1 MDKII
6 AALTTLLEQWIDRV
20 RGAATEHTLAGPI
33 SVEDL
38 WIVALYLGFALL
50 LNAAVAL
57 ILRRRRKAA
66 VALAKPNWHRRA
78 YLALGKP
85 LYFAVGLRR
94 ISSRHSD
101 TAEADPG
108 PFAAR
113 FARNFSTTYRRRS
126 PTDSGCASVDV
137 YAISV
142 EINI

>member
-38 WIVALYLGFALL
+38 CIVALYLGFALL

-85 LYFAVGLRR
+85 LYVLLWAYGVYLAATPILLKLILGPSLRD
-94 ISSRHSD
+94 SREIFRLHTED
-101 TAEADPG
+101 
-108 PFAAR
+108 AAR
-113 FARNFSTTYRRRS
+113 QIPDAHQLMYMPYPLR
-126 PTDSGCASVDV
+126 
-137 YAISV
+137 
-142 EINI
+142 

>member
-20 RGAATEHTLAGPI
+20 GGAATEHTLAGPI
-33 SVEDL
+33 SVGDL

-85 LYFAVGLRR
+85 LYVLLWAYGVYLAATPILLELILGPSLRD
-94 ISSRHSD
+94 SREICRLHTED
-101 TAEADPG
+101 
-108 PFAAR
+108 AAR
-113 FARNFSTTYRRRS
+113 QTA
-126 PTDSGCASVDV
+126 
-137 YAISV
+137 
-142 EINI
+142 